1 MTTKSSVELADRISR
16 KRAFLLGAAALVF
29 LGAQVAARP
38 VFVDPPPDAPGIRGW
53 LWLVNAVVLLLLLAT
68 GGGLAQRRQI
78 RALVNDAV
86 SERHRERSVSAGF
99 WTAMATALAVYL
111 IPGLHGLTAAEAVYL
126 VITASAT
133 VAVLLFA
140 WLEFRAHRDA

>member
-1 MTTKSSVELADRISR
+1 MTTKASVELADRISR
-16 KRAFLLGAAALVF
+16 KRSYLLGAAALVF

-38 VFVDPPPDAPGIRGW
+38 VFVDTPAGGSGLRGW
-53 LWLVNAVVLLLLLAT
+53 LWVVNAVVLLLLLAT
-68 GGGLAQRRQI
+68 GGGVAQRRQI

-99 WTAMATALAVYL
+99 WTAMVAALTVYL
-111 IPGLHGLTAAEAVYL
+111 IPGLHRLTAAEAVYL
-126 VITASAT
+126 VITASAA